1 MAVDVDPCDLMPPE
15 MLRNYHNVF
24 IRQRDEDIANQNRA
38 IIAAIIA
45 ANVAPVPAAAPVPA
59 PVLAANVVPPNRPPG
74 PPPGP
79 NVQQDSNDPNIG
91 CIGTTDDPNIG
102 CVSIA
107 Q

>member
-79 NVQQDSNDPNIG
+79 PLGPLGPLRPLLRTRTRHRTLQM
-91 CIGTTDDPNIG
+91 
-102 CVSIA
+102 
-107 Q
+107 

>member
-1 MAVDVDPCDLMPPE
+1 MAYDGRAPRWLVNPE
-15 MLRNYHNVF
+15 IRGVFFNILR
-24 IRQRDEDIANQNRA
+24 RQRDEDIANQNRA

-45 ANVAPVPAAAPVPA
+45 ANVGGPVAPALAPAII
-59 PVLAANVVPPNRPPG
+59 AANVVPPG

-91 CIGTTDDPNIG
+91 CIGTPDDPNIG